1 MNNDFRNI
9 AFKATLIFASL
20 FIVLI
25 FHSCHPAKHVPEGE
39 YLLRNVE
46 FNYDA
51 DEISERELNRTLR
64 QKPNKK
70 TLSVFRFHLFAYNLA
85 KSGRER
91 GWKNRIA
98 EVVGEPPVIFDNF
111 AREQTERNISSY
123 LQTQGFYQSEV
134 SSDVNFRKRSVKVTY
149 NINANRPHILSQINY
164 NISDLE
170 ILNIIDEDLDNTLL
184 EVGDNFNT
192 DVLQKERERLV
203 RLLKTK
209 GFFYFSIN
217 NIHFYVDTIREPYKA
232 NITLA
237 IRKSFEED
245 RIDLDDRFVQ
255 QKINNVYIYTNYDA
269 NRALEDFEAYSAEFD
284 TIFIDGIHL
293 IYRNDLK
300 IRPEIFL
307 QSCFVWP
314 GDLYNIKNVELTNS
328 HLTNLRQF
336 RMISIRMRKPE
347 DSLIDPEQF
356 LDCHIYLTP
365 LVKQSYTVELEGM
378 NSSGNI
384 GAAGGLTWNNR
395 NLFRGAEILSV
406 KGSVSLQS
414 MLSHTEETDR
424 FLNTFESSAEVRLN
438 IPKLI
443 VPFIEGHEFTKKHN
457 PNTRLTTSFSYQQ
470 RPDYVRGIGTAT
482 YGYMWRGNNRHFTHF
497 FNPLELHLV
506 RIFEFNP
513 DFYNEIKNLY
523 IRYSYENQLITVASY
538 DLLFNN
544 QNIHRRE
551 NFTYFWLNLET
562 SGNLMNGIYNIT
574 NQEPIDGSYKFF
586 GVEFAQFVKA
596 DMDFRYYIMVDDKR
610 SLVYRTFF
618 GIGLPYGNSTRGLP
632 FIKRYFT
639 GGANDLRA
647 WQVRN
652 LGPGSYSEGLSYNQI
667 ADMKMVFNLEY
678 RFPVVSF
685 LEGAL
690 FLDAGNIWA
699 IDSNDDREGALFE
712 WDRFYKEIALGT
724 GIGTRLDFSFFVI
737 RFDFGVP
744 LYDPKFPEEDRWLRT
759 FKDLKF
765 RDLTFN
771 FGIGYPF

>member
-1 MNNDFRNI
+1 MIDNSNYITNV
-9 AFKATLIFASL
+9 LLL
-20 FIVLI
+20 FIVILLTVLLN
-25 FHSCHPAKHVPEGE
+25 SCHPAKHVPEGE
-39 YLLRNVE
+39 YLLKKVKFE
-46 FNYDA
+46 YDS

-64 QKPNKK
+64 QQPNKK
-70 TLSVFRFHLFAYNLA
+70 TLSFIRFHLFVYNVA
-85 KSGRER
+85 KSGKER
-91 GWKNRIA
+91 RFKNRIA
-98 EVVGEPPVIFDNF
+98 EVVGEPPVVYDDFS
-111 AREQTERNISSY
+111 RTQTEININSY
-123 LQTQGFYQSEV
+123 LETQGFYNSDV
-134 SSDVNFRKRSVKVTY
+134 SSIVDTSRRTVDVTY
-149 NINANRPHILSQINY
+149 KIKANKPHEISQINY

-170 ILNIIDEDLDNTLL
+170 ILNIIDRDLDNTLL
-184 EVGDNFNT
+184 NVGENFST

-203 RLLKTK
+203 RLLKNK
-209 GFFYFSIN
+209 GFYYFSIN
-217 NIHFYVDTIREPYKA
+217 NIHYYVDTITQPYKA
-232 NITLA
+232 RLTLA
-237 IRKSFEED
+237 IRKSFEQE
-245 RIDLDDRFVQ
+245 RIHLDDRFQ
-255 QKINNVYIYTNYDA
+255 QQRINQVYIYTNYDA
-269 NRALEDFEAYSAEFD
+269 GKALEDFEDYSSGFD
-284 TIFIDGIHL
+284 TISVEGINL
-293 IYRNDLK
+293 IYHKELNIK
-300 IRPEIFL
+300 PEVFL
-307 QSCFVWP
+307 QSCFIWP
-314 GDLYNIKNVELTNS
+314 DELYSIKNVERTHS
-328 HLTNLRQF
+328 YLTNLRQF
-336 RMISIRMRKPE
+336 RLINIRMQKPA
-347 DSLIDPEQF
+347 DINIDQEKY

-365 LVKQSYTVELEGM
+365 LVKQSYAIELDGM
-378 NSSGNI
+378 NTSGNI
-384 GAAGGLTWNNR
+384 GAAGALSYNNR
-395 NLFRGAEILSV
+395 NLFRGAEIFSI

-424 FLNTFESSAEVRLN
+424 FLNTFESTGEMRLN
-438 IPKLI
+438 IPRLI

-457 PNTRLTTSFSYQQ
+457 PTTKLSTSFSYQQ

-482 YGYMWRGNNRHFTHF
+482 YGYMWKGNNPHFTHY

-513 DFYNEIKNLY
+513 DFLNEISNLY
-523 IRYSYENQLITVASY
+523 IRYSYENQLLTVASY
-538 DLLFNN
+538 DLMFNN
-544 QNIHRRE
+544 QNPKRRE

-562 SGNLMNGIYNIT
+562 SGNLMNSIYNLT
-574 NQEPIDGSYKFF
+574 DQEMEGESFKFF

-596 DMDFRYYIMVDDKR
+596 DLDFRYYLIVDDKR
-610 SLVYRTFF
+610 SLVYRNFF